1 MRRKTLKRRTRETK
15 VRVSIN
21 LDGTGR
27 YDVRLGE
34 PFAKHMLESFARFGQ
49 FDLVVDA
56 GGDMSHHV
64 VEDVAITLGR
74 AVREALRNR
83 PVHRVG
89 WACLPMDEALALVAV
104 DLIDRPFCDVE
115 LPDETE
121 MCVHLLRSFALEAG
135 ITLHNVVLKGTNA
148 HHIAEATFKA
158 LGLALHQA
166 TRPTAALRSTKST
179 VTWTSPRC

>member
-15 VRVSIN
+15 VRVSID

-34 PFAKHMLESFARFGQ
+34 PFAKHLLESFARFGK

-56 GGDMSHHV
+56 GGDMDHHV
-64 VEDVAITLGR
+64 VEDAAITLGR
-74 AVREALRNR
+74 AVREAIRCR
-83 PVHRVG
+83 PVQRVG
-89 WACLPMDEALALVAV
+89 SACMPMDEALVLVAV

-115 LPDETE
+115 LPAAME
-121 MCVHLLRSFALEAG
+121 MCGHMLRSFAMEAG

-148 HHIAEATFKA
+148 HHVAEATFKA
-158 LGLALHQA
+158 LGIALHQA
-166 TRPTAALRSTKST
+166 TRPTETLRSTKSK
-179 VTWTSPRC
+179 VRWKC